1 MNRLYT
7 DLVAL
12 YPLVSK
18 ASDYVVDAKLIRTLV
33 RDTLGPAPR
42 GKAGRRSLLELGV
55 GNGHVISHLH
65 RDFVVTAVDL
75 SPDMLEHSRRVN
87 PGVPHHVGDMKTLRL
102 NEKFDVVL
110 IHDAIHYMLDEADLL
125 AAMTTAR
132 EHLKQGGLA
141 IFMPCYIRETF
152 IASDVSHNMDV
163 TQQQLVG
170 YVAQAY
176 DPDPTDT
183 LYVLDFML
191 FTRDEKGVLEVHE
204 DKHTLGLFAV
214 EQWVRLMGK
223 AGLSGE
229 ARVPKQ
235 KTTTAGQ
242 TPVMLGRLL

>member
-18 ASDYVVDAKLIRTLV
+18 ASDYVVDARLIRKLV
-33 RDTLGPAPR
+33 RDSLGTAPR
-42 GKAGRRSLLELGV
+42 GKANRRTFLELGV

-65 RDFVVTAVDL
+65 RDFAITAVDL

-110 IHDAIHYMLDEADLL
+110 IHDAIHYMLSEADLL

-132 EHLKQGGLA
+132 AHLKPGGLA
-141 IFMPCYIRETF
+141 IFMPCYTRETF
-152 IASDVSHNMDV
+152 IPSDVSHSIDV
-163 TQQQLVG
+163 TQKELVG

-176 DPDPTDT
+176 DPDPDDT

-191 FTRDEKGVLEVHE
+191 FTRDEKGTLEVHE
-204 DKHTLGLFAV
+204 DRHTLGLFAN
-214 EQWVRLMGK
+214 EQWLRLLSA
-223 AGLSGE
+223 AGLEGE
-229 ARVPKQ
+229 ARVPSMKS
-235 KTTTAGQ
+235 TTAGK
-242 TPVMLGRLL
+242 TPVFVGRLG